1 MANKNEARDEREVLN
16 ARSLHTG
23 VFVRRAV
30 HAFVRSYAVTFGARA
45 ALALVQRLVAV
56 LRQRSILP
64 VKKKPIYFFIYL
76 IIIFFYSK
84 LIADLR
90 SLFTLSHGVAL
101 AVGVLSGG
109 ALLLRALIHRVA
121 LATLHR
127 KPIAL
132 EDVDTAALQRADLHP
147 AVGVIAGGV
156 AGCAAL
162 KLLGGDKS
170 IALYAFVRLLQ
181 SAYNDARQRQIW
193 PDDAGPFFNALRSH
207 GDALLFM
214 VTTGQVMFAYVCA
227 PWSLPR
233 SYYHFILNTGP
244 MHEVGLQTM
253 RRRNFSRPLDV
264 NAMRAYYA
272 EAGGERH
279 HGPFPADI
287 LGVGA
292 ATSTT
297 TTTTTTTVTHTVQSA
312 LSAAA
317 ASVTTTRSKTLPIDV
332 ATAERWLL
340 PCSVLHP
347 HTGTCT
353 HASVLTFKN
362 AFRRSF
368 PVYSTVFGV
377 AALFRIRQ
385 SLRAP
390 GTTLAHIATSSVRST
405 TFLATFVAACMAL
418 VCVIRRM
425 MPWEMWPAY
434 WALSFVA
441 ASSIFIE
448 RKSRR
453 SELALY
459 VLPRALDSAY
469 LILSAQRP
477 ALRVAD
483 GLKRYALFA
492 AACGGL
498 FHYYLHK
505 PSVLHPLL
513 VKVLDFLV
521 RDTDGDSS
529 REFDDEQPP
538 LALMV

>member
-1 MANKNEARDEREVLN
+1 
-16 ARSLHTG
+16 
-23 VFVRRAV
+23 
-30 HAFVRSYAVTFGARA
+30 
-45 ALALVQRLVAV
+45 
-56 LRQRSILP
+56 
-64 VKKKPIYFFIYL
+64 
-76 IIIFFYSK
+76 
-84 LIADLR
+84 LR
-90 SLFTLSHGVAL
+90 SLFALSHGVAL

-109 ALLLRALIHRVA
+109 ALLLRAVIHRVA

-127 KPIAL
+127 KAIAL
-132 EDVDTAALQRADLHP
+132 EDVDSAALQRADLHP

-156 AGCAAL
+156 AGCVAL

-181 SAYNDARQRQIW
+181 SAYNDARQRQLW
-193 PDDAGPFFNALRSH
+193 PDDAGPLFNALRRY

-253 RRRNFSRPLDV
+253 RRRNFSRPARRRC
-264 NAMRAYYA
+264 NACLLRRRRRRSTSWTVSR
-272 EAGGERH
+272 RH
-279 HGPFPADI
+279 SRPRWLRRNCHPQRRPPP
-287 LGVGA
+287 
-292 ATSTT
+292 
-297 TTTTTTTVTHTVQSA
+297 TTVTVQTA

-317 ASVTTTRSKTLPIDV
+317 ASVTTTQRSKTLPIDV

-340 PCSVLHP
+340 PCAVLHP
-347 HTGTCT
+347 HTGSCT

-390 GTTLAHIATSSVRST
+390 GTTVAHIATSSVRST

-418 VCVIRRM
+418 VCVVRRL
-425 MPWEMWPAY
+425 MPYEMWPAY

-477 ALRVAD
+477 ALRVAA
-483 GLKRYALFA
+483 GFKRYALFA

-521 RDTDGDSS
+521 RDTDGDAS
-529 REFDDEQPP
+529 REFDDDDEQPP